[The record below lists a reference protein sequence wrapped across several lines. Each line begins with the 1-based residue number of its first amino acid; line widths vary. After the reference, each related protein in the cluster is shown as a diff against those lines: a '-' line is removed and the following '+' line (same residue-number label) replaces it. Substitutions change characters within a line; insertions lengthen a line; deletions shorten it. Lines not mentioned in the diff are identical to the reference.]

1 MLVLWRMA
9 QSQFS
14 DRQNPNRVMKKIIIG
29 IVVTLVVLVVIAL
42 VVVFFSLNSI
52 VKKGVETVGP
62 QMTKV
67 EVRLG
72 AADLSPF
79 SGSGSLSQLFVGN
92 PDGYKTPFAIQMGSI
107 KVGVK
112 IGSVFSDTVVVD
124 EINIQDPEI
133 TLEGTLDGNNLSTI
147 LNNLK
152 GSGSA
157 QEKQTNAPAASDGKP
172 SKKFI
177 VKDIVLSGAKLH
189 VNVSGFGKSL
199 AKDLSIPDVH
209 LQNVGNGEGGATPA
223 ELTIQI
229 LQPVLNEAIVVA
241 ADELKKQGVQQLQN
255 ELNKQLQKQGNTDL
269 NKAAQGALTNLF
281 K

>member
-1 MLVLWRMA
+1 
-9 QSQFS
+9 
-14 DRQNPNRVMKKIIIG
+14 MKKIIIG
-29 IVVTLVVLVVIAL
+29 IVVTLVVLVVVAL
-42 VVVFFSLNSI
+42 AVVFFSLNSI

-72 AADLSPF
+72 SADISPF
-79 SGSGSLSQLFVGN
+79 SGSGSLNQLFVGN

-133 TLEGTLDGNNLSTI
+133 TLEGTLDGNNLNTI

-152 GSGSA
+152 GSGPA
-157 QEKQTNAPAASDGKP
+157 PEKQPAAPAPTSEKP

-177 VKDIVLSGAKLH
+177 VKDIVLSGAKVH
-189 VNVSGFGKSL
+189 VNVSGFGKSV
-199 AKDLSIPDVH
+199 ARTVAIPDLH
-209 LQNVGNGEGGATPA
+209 LQNVGNGDGGATPA
-223 ELTIQI
+223 QLAMQI

-241 ADELKKQGVQQLQN
+241 TDELKKQGAQQLQN
-255 ELNKQLQKQGNTDL
+255 QVNKELQKQNNPEL
-269 NKAAQGALTNLF
+269 NRAAQGVLTNLF

>member
-1 MLVLWRMA
+1 
-9 QSQFS
+9 
-14 DRQNPNRVMKKIIIG
+14 MKKIIIG
-29 IVVTLVVLVVIAL
+29 IVVTLVVLVVVAL
-42 VVVFFSLNSI
+42 AVVFFSLNSI

-72 AADLSPF
+72 SADISPF
-79 SGSGSLSQLFVGN
+79 SGSGSLNQLFVGN

-133 TLEGTLDGNNLSTI
+133 TLEGTLDGNNLNTI
-147 LNNLK
+147 LNNLR
-152 GSGSA
+152 GSGPA
-157 QEKQTNAPAASDGKP
+157 PEKQPAAPAAAASEKP

-177 VKDIVLSGAKLH
+177 VKDIVLSGAKVH
-189 VNVSGFGKSL
+189 VNVSGFGKSV
-199 AKDLSIPDVH
+199 AQTVTIPDLH
-209 LQNVGNGEGGATPA
+209 LQNVGNADGGATPA
-223 ELTIQI
+223 QLAMQI

-241 ADELKKQGVQQLQN
+241 TDELKKQGVQQLQN
-255 ELNKQLQKQGNTDL
+255 EVNKELQKQNNPEL
-269 NKAAQGALTNLF
+269 NKAAQGVLTNLF

>member
-1 MLVLWRMA
+1 
-9 QSQFS
+9 
-14 DRQNPNRVMKKIIIG
+14 MKKIIIG
-29 IVVTLVVLVVIAL
+29 IVVTLVVLVVVAL
-42 VVVFFSLNSI
+42 AVVFFSLNSI

-72 AADLSPF
+72 SADISPF
-79 SGSGSLSQLFVGN
+79 SGSGSLNQLFVGN

-147 LNNLK
+147 LNNLTE
-152 GSGSA
+152 SGGTQAKS
-157 QEKQTNAPAASDGKP
+157 TNAPAASGEKT

-177 VKDIVLSGAKLH
+177 VKDIVLSGAKVH
-189 VNVSGFGKSL
+189 VNVSGFGKSV
-199 AKDLSIPDVH
+199 AQTVSIPDLH
-209 LQNVGNGEGGATPA
+209 LQNVGNGDGGVTPA
-223 ELTIQI
+223 QLSWQI
-229 LQPVLNEAIVVA
+229 LQPVLAEAAKA
-241 ADELKKQGVQQLQN
+241 AEDELKKQGTQQLQN
-255 ELNKQLQKQGNTDL
+255 ELNKQLQKQNNPEL
-269 NKAAQGALTNLF
+269 NRAAQGVLTNLF

>member
-1 MLVLWRMA
+1 
-9 QSQFS
+9 
-14 DRQNPNRVMKKIIIG
+14 MKKIIIG
-29 IVVTLVVLVVIAL
+29 IVVTLLVLVVIVL
-42 VVVFFSLNSI
+42 TVVYFSLNSI

-72 AADLSPF
+72 AADISPF

-133 TLEGTLDGNNLSTI
+133 TLEGTLDGNNLGKI
-147 LNNLK
+147 LDNLK
-152 GSGSA
+152 GSDSA
-157 QEKQTNAPAASDGKP
+157 PEKQAGAPAASGGTA
-172 SKKFI
+172 KKFI
-177 VKDIVLSGAKLH
+177 IKDLVLSGAKVH
-189 VNVSGFGKSL
+189 VNVSGFGKSV
-199 AKDLSIPDVH
+199 AQTVAIPDLH
-209 LQNVGNGEGGATPA
+209 LQNIGNGEGGVTPA
-223 ELTIQI
+223 QLSWQI
-229 LQPVLNEAIVVA
+229 LQPVLNEALIVA
-241 ADELKKQGVQQLQN
+241 ADELKKQGVQQLQK
-255 ELNKQLQKQGNTDL
+255 ELNKELQKQGNTQL

>member
-1 MLVLWRMA
+1 
-9 QSQFS
+9 
-14 DRQNPNRVMKKIIIG
+14 MKKIIIG
-29 IVVTLVVLVVIAL
+29 IVVTLAVLVVIVL
-42 VVVFFSLNSI
+42 TVVYFSLNSI

-112 IGSVFSDTVVVD
+112 LGSVFSDTVVVD

-133 TLEGTLDGNNLSTI
+133 TLEGTLDGNNLGKI
-147 LNNLK
+147 LDNLK
-152 GSGSA
+152 DSDST
-157 QEKQTNAPAASDGKP
+157 QEKQPAAPAAPGGTT
-172 SKKFI
+172 KKFI
-177 VKDIVLSGAKLH
+177 IKDLVLSGAKVH
-189 VNVSGFGKSL
+189 VNVSGFGKSV
-199 AKDLSIPDVH
+199 AQTVAIPDLH
-209 LQNVGNGEGGATPA
+209 LQNIGNGGGGVTPA
-223 ELTIQI
+223 QLSWQI
-229 LQPVLNEAIVVA
+229 LQPVLNEALIVA
-241 ADELKKQGVQQLQN
+241 ADELEKQGVRELQK
-255 ELNKQLQKQGNTDL
+255 ELKKQGNTQL
-269 NKAAQGALTNLF
+269 NQAAQGALTNLF